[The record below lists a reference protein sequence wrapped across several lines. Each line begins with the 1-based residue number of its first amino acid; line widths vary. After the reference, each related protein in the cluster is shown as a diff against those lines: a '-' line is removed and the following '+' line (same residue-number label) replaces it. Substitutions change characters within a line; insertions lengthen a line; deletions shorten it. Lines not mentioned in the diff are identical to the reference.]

1 MNLPVVFLAL
11 AGTLLLAPATRAA
24 ELRWEPVRGRV
35 GYADNRGSYCRLDSG
50 LEMDW
55 GWLQA
60 ELDGRLDWPKA
71 DQRLQLTLAGPG
83 NIAWS
88 WQLKGYVGQ
97 EERYKLGEGAY
108 LLGYAWGP
116 FEMELSGGNYL
127 KRLSAA
133 TGTDYGHEDLFAKLT
148 GKWHGLG
155 GQRLSGELVL
165 YEKDYAKRQDYTVE
179 KVSGRLEYQGYFGKN
194 KYTVTYS
201 ENVGEYP
208 HRTLKNYFSRGLA
221 VKYRLP
227 RANRRRW
234 EIRASYNRVEKGDGT
249 RPESIGLDLLH
260 ALPLGPGE
268 LRFGL
273 HRRWKGN
280 VDWLEVYTDEETA
293 GNGGYKRVDVKW
305 TWRLGHKN
313 TWWLGGELTDYDD
326 GFLGSQLDLGRDWQ
340 LGQVFFQT
348 RLFYHYNKSG
358 TNAGSWLQATYYFK

>member
-1 MNLPVVFLAL
+1 M
-11 AGTLLLAPATRAA
+11 
-24 ELRWEPVRGRV
+24 
-35 GYADNRGSYCRLDSG
+35 
-50 LEMDW
+50 
-55 GWLQA
+55 
-60 ELDGRLDWPKA
+60 
-71 DQRLQLTLAGPG
+71 
-83 NIAWS
+83 
-88 WQLKGYVGQ
+88 
-97 EERYKLGEGAY
+97 
-108 LLGYAWGP
+108 
-116 FEMELSGGNYL
+116 
-127 KRLSAA
+127 
-133 TGTDYGHEDLFAKLT
+133 
-148 GKWHGLG
+148 
-155 GQRLSGELVL
+155 
-165 YEKDYAKRQDYTVE
+165 
-179 KVSGRLEYQGYFGKN
+179 SGRLEYQGYFGKN

-348 RLFYHYNKSG
+348 RLFTTIINPEPMQGVGSRQRITLNNVTKNESVKRLFQIAVNESG
-358 TNAGSWLQATYYFK
+358 SRRSACS